1 MMFRGLTWDHPR
13 GRHALEAAQ
22 AQGGPISWD
31 AQPLEGFESAPIG
44 ELCARYDLVV
54 LDHPH
59 LGEALSLGCL
69 RPLDEVFSPEELDA
83 ISNRAIGPSM
93 ASYVMQGR
101 PWALPLD
108 AATQV
113 MARRPDL
120 VETPPR
126 TWDEVAELSRQT
138 GKVALSLGGPHAFLS
153 FLSVVQAIEPGLN
166 LRDGDRWMAN
176 TTAIRAIALLA
187 DLAAHSPAAVAA
199 LNPIGILEHMSG
211 GNDDVALCPMI
222 YGYVNYAAPSR
233 AVPLAFSDAPRI
245 TADGSPGSILGGTGI
260 AISTRC
266 TVNEPLRQHL
276 LWLMSPEV
284 QRGFIPDH
292 DGQPGTRE
300 AWLDPRVNSQTG
312 DFFAATAATLE
323 AASIRPRHD
332 GFIAF
337 QAAASAT
344 LREGF
349 AADTAPE
356 TLAAQIAD
364 LFQVS
369 HKTEMPA

>member
-1 MMFRGLTWDHPR
+1 MFRGLTWDHPR
-13 GRHALEAAQ
+13 GRHALEAAA
-22 AQGGPISWD
+22 AQGGPIAWD

-59 LGEALSLGCL
+59 LGEALALGCL
-69 RPLDEVFSPEELDA
+69 RPLDEVFSTEELQGIA
-83 ISNRAIGPSM
+83 SRAIGPSM
-93 ASYVMQGR
+93 ASYVMAGR

-120 VETPPR
+120 VATAPR
-126 TWDEVAELSRQT
+126 TWDEVAELSRRT
-138 GKVALSLGGPHAFLS
+138 GKVALSLAGPHAFLS
-153 FLSVVQAIEPGLN
+153 FLSVVQAIAPDLN
-166 LRDGDRWMAN
+166 LRDGDRWVDDA
-176 TTAIRAIALLA
+176 TASRAIALLT
-187 DLAAHSPAAVAA
+187 DLAARSPASVAA

-211 GNDDVALCPMI
+211 GNDDVALCPLI
-222 YGYVNYAAPSR
+222 YGYVNYAAPGR

-245 TADGSPGSILGGTGI
+245 AADGSPGSILGGTGI

-266 TVNEPLRQHL
+266 AVDEDLRKHL
-276 LWLMSPEV
+276 LWLLSDEA

-292 DGQPGTRE
+292 DGQPGTRG
-300 AWLDPRVNSQTG
+300 AWLDPRVNALTG
-312 DFFAATAATLE
+312 DFFAGTAATLE

-337 QAAASAT
+337 QGAASAA
-344 LREGF
+344 LRAGF
-349 AADTAPE
+349 ATGTAPE
-356 TLAAQIAD
+356 TLAAEIAA
-364 LFQVS
+364 LFHAS
-369 HKTEMPA
+369 HKTELPA